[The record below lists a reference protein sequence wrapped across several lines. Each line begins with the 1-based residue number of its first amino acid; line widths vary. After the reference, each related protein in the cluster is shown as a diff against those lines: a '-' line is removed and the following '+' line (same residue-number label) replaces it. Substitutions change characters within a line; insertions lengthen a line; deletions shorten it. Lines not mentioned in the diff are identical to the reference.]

1 MERLNN
7 SYPWL
12 KLALWALAATLL
24 FGFLA
29 AIRYQTG
36 AWLDDYLSFRKLRPL
51 HVSSALGWI
60 FASAIGLVLYANRRV
75 VRGSEKAMLPLYVV
89 TGSAI
94 LISYVMGIFGGREYW
109 EFSPWLIPPI
119 LMVWLLF
126 GKAVLRRLKFS
137 GTAVPVYRWM
147 WLTGLLFFAFTFLE
161 SLLWHLPAIHSQP
174 VRETALQWKSYGSLV
189 GSWNMLIYG
198 SAAWLG
204 RKLQNKRESAADS
217 WQEGALYLLSLTN
230 LMFNWSHHI
239 YDLPVPHWIL
249 QLGFYISM
257 SELLVLYL
265 LLRSFKLSSDK
276 RPAARLLQYS
286 ELWVIINLVP
296 AILMSVPWLNQ
307 YTHGTHVTVA
317 HAMGTT
323 IGINTMILLAGIAW
337 HACWVSDART
347 TGRLLALQV
356 LLFLFVASLF
366 ATGVYAGLIR
376 QDYTAFQLRQIIQPF
391 LTIAMWLGMGTA
403 VAFVPIWLQLYRG
416 LNNPTELNR
425 AKTAVKEVEW
435 NEVVH

>member
-94 LISYVMGIFGGREYW
+94 LISYMMGVFGGREYW

-119 LMVWLLF
+119 LIVWWLF
-126 GKAVLRRLKFS
+126 GKAVLRRLRFS
-137 GTAVPVYRWM
+137 GPSVPVYRWM

-204 RKLQNKRESAADS
+204 RKLQNKAESAADS
-217 WQEGALYLLSLTN
+217 WQEGALYLLSLSN

-239 YDLPVPHWIL
+239 YDMPVPHWIL

-257 SELLVLYL
+257 TELLVLYL
-265 LLRSFKLSSDK
+265 LLRSFRLSTDK
-276 RPAARLLQYS
+276 RPAARLLWYS
-286 ELWVIINLVP
+286 ELWVLINLVP

-307 YTHGTHVTVA
+307 FTHGTHVTVA

-323 IGINTMILLAGIAW
+323 MGINTMILLAGIAW
-337 HACWVSDART
+337 HGAVLHSK
-347 TGRLLALQV
+347 RLDRLILLLQLLL
-356 LLFLFVASLF
+356 LLFVSSLF
-366 ATGVYAGLIR
+366 AAGL
-376 QDYTAFQLRQIIQPF
+376 YTGLFRNSVDAAELRSIIQPQ
-391 LTIAMWLGMGTA
+391 LRLSMWLGMATA
-403 VAFVPIWLQLYRG
+403 IAFGPLWWRLYRA
-416 LNNPTELNR
+416 LNNQHSDLAR
-425 AKTAVKEVEW
+425 VKSPEGRLE
-435 NEVVH
+435 EASFI